1 MSITTC
7 PFPDN
12 INPLSPTGFMLQI
25 EKLPEVQF
33 FCQEA
38 SIPTVALPAALQSA
52 SIVYIPQKGDQLDY
66 SDLTVTFLVD
76 SQLRNYKAINHW
88 MTNGLPRQTQSET
101 MHSDGSLHILGP
113 NNAVIQ
119 TVQFIDL
126 VPISLESLTFSS
138 TQSDVNYLTG
148 SATFRYSY
156 YTFL

>member
-1 MSITTC
+1 MSITSC

-12 INPLSPTGFMLQI
+12 INPLSPTGFMLQV

-38 SIPTVALPAALQSA
+38 SIPSVALPAALQGA
-52 SIVYIPQKGDQLDY
+52 GLIYIPQKGDQLDY

-76 SQLRNYKAINHW
+76 SQLKNYKAINRW
-88 MTNGLPRQTQSET
+88 MTNGLPSTGQTET

-119 TVQFIDL
+119 TVQFADL
-126 VPISLESLTFSS
+126 IPISLESLTFSS

-148 SATFRYSY
+148 SVTFRYSY
-156 YTFL
+156 YHFL